1 MNDIWFYDDVN
12 STLMIRTPSNR
23 MEGVFKLYQVDD
35 KDMDS
40 TMIVK
45 IKDEN
50 PLVSHLSVRTQK
62 ESDLR
67 ATMDIKY
74 RGNDDQF
81 ESFLEVIGSTYLDSY
96 LEIRPNNRM
105 FGIFEILPPPRVLK
119 EAFSTEDSTTRSR
132 PDLMTI
138 NYGDSQRM
146 MVGRSTSTTDG
157 EEYME
162 SFIKFGNI
170 KDYLQDLQL
179 LEKANL
185 RLYYVGDFIEDVD
198 LSLYLPDKIWYE
210 YGITHANRPSP
221 IELITSSYTINT
233 VERYVEFDIKEL
245 VMRWRNEQTDNFGL
259 IIASNNKYA
268 TSFYTREGRM
278 KPFIDIKYISNKIYS
293 PGRADINSTMFI
305 IGGGDVD
312 INGRLT
318 VDSTYT
324 NDDQFTASL
333 YVHRAEYPVP
343 YDVKA
348 NLIASKPDQHA
359 TMKITIRDED
369 SRPATLTVYGYRNED
384 KQSKLGI
391 SKPDFAARLTVD
403 PNISLEATLMVRYD
417 LNEDREATFAV
428 SREELVGTMRI
439 IGINESP
446 LEAIIEVPNYSYVE
460 STIGVSRDE
469 LLGFFDIHNVEQKDA
484 TLYVKEREY
493 MTGTM
498 FVRSVTELISTMD
511 VKYMVQVDGTLT
523 VSKKNLHGFLYPR
536 ISGEDDIETFAYIR
550 ARDASDLG
558 SYLSVG
564 GLMGAYYFII

>member
-1 MNDIWFYDDVN
+1 MDDIWFYDDID
-12 STLMIRTPSNR
+12 STLMVRTPSNR
-23 MEGVFKLYQVDD
+23 MEGVFKLYQVGNA
-35 KDMDS
+35 DMDA
-40 TMIVK
+40 TMTVMIN
-45 IKDEN
+45 DEN
-50 PLVSHLSVRTQK
+50 SIASYLSVKVQR
-62 ESDLR
+62 ESDLK
-67 ATMDIKY
+67 ATIDIKY
-74 RGNDDQF
+74 RDNNYFD
-81 ESFLEVIGSTYLDSY
+81 SFLEVVGATYLDSY

-105 FGIFEILPPPRVLK
+105 FGIFEILPPPRVSK

-146 MVGRSTSTTDG
+146 MVGRSTSAIDG

-185 RLYYVGDFIEDVD
+185 RLYYVGDFVEGVD

-210 YGITHANRPSP
+210 YGVTHANRPNP
-221 IELITSSYTINT
+221 VELIANSYTINT
-233 VERYVEFDIKEL
+233 VERYVEFDIRDL
-245 VMRWRNEQTDNFGL
+245 VMRWRNGQTDNFGL
-259 IIASNNKYA
+259 IVASSNKYA

-278 KPFIDIKYISNKIYS
+278 KPFIDIQYISNKIYS
-293 PGRADINSTMFI
+293 LGRADINSTMFI
-305 IGGGDVD
+305 VGRGHGDMHSK
-312 INGRLT
+312 LT
-318 VDSTYT
+318 VDSTYS
-324 NDDQFTASL
+324 NDDKFTGTL
-333 YVHRAEYPVP
+333 YVHRKEYPVP
-343 YDVKA
+343 YDV
-348 NLIASKPDQHA
+348 NSIVRVSKPDQHA
-359 TMKITIRDED
+359 KMIVAIRDEN
-369 SRPATLTVYGYRNED
+369 SIKASLTVYGYRNED

-417 LNEDREATFAV
+417 LHEDREATFAV

-439 IGINESP
+439 IGIDESP

-460 STIGVSRDE
+460 STIAVSRDE

-498 FVRSVTELISTMD
+498 FIRSVTELISTMD
-511 VKYMVQVDGTLT
+511 VKYMVQVDGTLA
-523 VSKKNLHGFLYPR
+523 VSKKNLHGFLHPR
-536 ISGEDDIETFAYIR
+536 ISGEDDLETYAYVR